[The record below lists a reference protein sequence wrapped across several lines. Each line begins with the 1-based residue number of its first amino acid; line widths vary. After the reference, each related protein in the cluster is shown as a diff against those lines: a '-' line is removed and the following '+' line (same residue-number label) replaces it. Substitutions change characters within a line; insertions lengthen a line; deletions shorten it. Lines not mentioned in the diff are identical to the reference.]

1 MNLAQ
6 FKHEKKRFK
15 NLIFEENKREP
26 LEEAGAG
33 LSSRRSAE
41 EARVQSWAA
50 LAEAEAETG
59 AAAGALAKI
68 GAAAAAVGSLEIEE
82 EEEEDE
88 EEEEERSLLIQ
99 QEAETV
105 VFFATE
111 AIVKG

>member
-1 MNLAQ
+1 MKLAQ

-82 EEEEDE
+82 D
-88 EEEEERSLLIQ
+88 EEEERSLLIQ

>member
-1 MNLAQ
+1 MKLAQ

-82 EEEEDE
+82 EEEDE
-88 EEEEERSLLIQ
+88 EEEETSLLIQ
-99 QEAETV
+99 QKAETV